1 MRGVVLIL
9 RKHIQIGR
17 NPKQEKS
24 ENILNQLL
32 VMLKNTGIKSPD
44 EFALN
49 RGIELMLPR
58 RRAVRPSNID
68 RTFRLLNRWVR
79 IRIDIRTEETDGN

>member
-1 MRGVVLIL
+1 
-9 RKHIQIGR
+9 
-17 NPKQEKS
+17 
-24 ENILNQLL
+24 
-32 VMLKNTGIKSPD
+32 MLKNTKIKSPE

>member
-1 MRGVVLIL
+1 
-9 RKHIQIGR
+9 
-17 NPKQEKS
+17 
-24 ENILNQLL
+24 
-32 VMLKNTGIKSPD
+32 MLKNTNKIRPD
-44 EFALN
+44 EYALN

-79 IRIDIRTEETDGN
+79 IRIDIRKEETDGN

>member
-1 MRGVVLIL
+1 
-9 RKHIQIGR
+9 
-17 NPKQEKS
+17 
-24 ENILNQLL
+24 
-32 VMLKNTGIKSPD
+32 MLKNTGIKSPD

-68 RTFRLLNRWVR
+68 RTFRLLDRLVR
-79 IRIDIRTEETDGN
+79 IRIDIRKEEDDGN

>member
-1 MRGVVLIL
+1 M
-9 RKHIQIGR
+9 
-17 NPKQEKS
+17 
-24 ENILNQLL
+24 LN
-32 VMLKNTGIKSPD
+32 NTNKIRPD
-44 EFALN
+44 EYALN